1 MNGLINLLIAGILG
15 ITPNLALE
23 NTNIIGYQEI
33 NHTTDFNRL
42 RADLSLDYSEAPNLF
57 AKLIVDNK
65 SEYITTPEHFKNK
78 TSVYRA
84 YLQYRGDTH
93 FWTIGKQRIP
103 LGVGRIWNPIDKFNP
118 IQIEQVEPANRQGVD
133 AIRYEYAHSQFS
145 VIDVTLAQDQ
155 GAIRAKTNLQQIDIG
170 LICTWDDDTDIDI
183 IGWEVEGELLQTG
196 IEFRSEGG
204 RFHNHSTDDH
214 YFSYIIGA
222 EYGFANSIN
231 FLTEYHYDGELE
243 ADYLAGQLSLQPAM
257 LWYYSCLVTNKLGE
271 KSGFINPTVEYSF
284 SDNTTIGTGAFIYYG
299 HEESAFS
306 QPPDQYYLRLFIH
319 F

>member
-1 MNGLINLLIAGILG
+1 MNTLINLLIAGILG

-23 NTNIIGYQEI
+23 NTNIVGYQEV

-42 RADLSLDYSEAPNLF
+42 RANLSLDHTEAPNLF

-65 SEYITTPEHFKNK
+65 TEYITTPEHFDNEI
-78 TSVYRA
+78 SIYRA

-118 IQIEQVEPANRQGVD
+118 IQIEQVEPAYRQGVD

-145 VIDVTLAQDQ
+145 MIDVTLAKDQ
-155 GAIRAKTNLQQIDIG
+155 GAIRAKTNLRQIDIG
-170 LICTWDDDTDIDI
+170 LIGTWDDDTNLGI
-183 IGWEVEGELLQTG
+183 IGWEIEGELLQTG

-204 RFHNHSTDDH
+204 RFYNQTSNNR

-222 EYGFANSIN
+222 EYGLANSLN
-231 FLTEYHYDGELE
+231 LLTEYHYDGEFE
-243 ADYLAGQLSLQPAM
+243 TEYIAVKLSLQPTM
-257 LWYYSCLVTNKLGE
+257 LWYYSFLATNNLAE

-299 HEESAFS
+299 YDESNFS